1 MILQIAFPDLA
12 LFVSLDDGLNSLMA
26 AEDHNDSLGVDQPP
40 QLFDVYGVAPLPDA
54 DPKIVLRLQ

>member
-1 MILQIAFPDLA
+1 
-12 LFVSLDDGLNSLMA
+12 MA